1 MKLGCVLL
9 CCLVA
14 VLAHAGATDVAAGI
28 ERLQAQ
34 IETERQALFEYRNKV
49 SETRQANHKSLQ
61 DLRRELRRVATA
73 QQGMWSAVNQRRQDL
88 RSARTE
94 LQQWKTQRQKIVEI
108 LNYQLSELGK
118 LYPLL
123 QGVSGPDAALLLP
136 EQFAAAAPLQS
147 GGETLHEAYAS
158 YLKAATLAVR
168 TKLQTYDQDGEPRE
182 AESVRVGLLGGI
194 AVDDGLTG
202 VLQLSPAGGLP
213 TVVSRL
219 PVAYRKVLDGA
230 MQADPVPVVLDV
242 SGGMALESLQRRKT
256 FRDYFKA
263 GGIVMYPL
271 AAIALLALLML
282 IERGIVYYRL
292 SRGHARTFGA
302 IAGELKSGT
311 AKAVVS
317 IKQAP
322 APMARLWTRG
332 VEALQRRGDD
342 VEETMQ
348 EAIIAEL
355 PGLEKHLST
364 LAVFA
369 AIAPLLGLLGT
380 VGGMIKTFEVI
391 TQHGT
396 GNARLLADGI
406 SEALVTTQVG
416 LAIAIPLLLLHAV
429 LSRQA
434 KKIVANMEQL
444 ALIVLSARVGKV

>member
-1 MKLGCVLL
+1 MKLRCVLL

-14 VLAHAGATDVAAGI
+14 VLAHAGASDVAAGI

-49 SETRQANHKSLQ
+49 DETRQASHKSLQ

-73 QQGMWSAVNQRRQDL
+73 HQDTWSAVNQRRQDL
-88 RSARTE
+88 RTARAE
-94 LQQWKTQRQKIVEI
+94 LQQWKTQRRKIVEI

-147 GGETLHEAYAS
+147 GGETLREAYAS
-158 YLKAATLAVR
+158 YLKAATVAVR

-194 AVDDGLTG
+194 AVDDGPTG
-202 VLQLSPAGGLP
+202 VLQLSPSGGLP

-242 SGGMALESLQRRKT
+242 SGGMALEGLQRRKT

-271 AAIALLALLML
+271 AAIALLALLMV

-292 SRGHARTFGA
+292 SRGHARTCGA

-317 IKQAP
+317 VKQAP

-332 VEALQRRGDD
+332 AEALQRSGDD
-342 VEETMQ
+342 VEEAMQ

-355 PGLEKHLST
+355 PGLEKHLSS

-444 ALIVLSARVGKV
+444 ALTVLSARVGKV

>member
-1 MKLGCVLL
+1 MKLGCVLF

-14 VLAHAGATDVAAGI
+14 VLAHAGAADVAAGI
-28 ERLQAQ
+28 EQLQAQ
-34 IETERQALFEYRNKV
+34 IEAERQALAEYRNKV
-49 SETRQANHKSLQ
+49 DETRQASHKSLQ
-61 DLRRELRRVATA
+61 DLRRELRRIATA
-73 QQGMWSAVNQRRQDL
+73 HQDMRSAVNQRRQDL
-88 RSARTE
+88 RTARAE
-94 LQQWKTQRQKIVEI
+94 LQQWKAQRQKIVEI

-147 GGETLHEAYAS
+147 GGETLYEAYAS
-158 YLKAATLAVR
+158 YLKAATVAVR

-202 VLQLSPAGGLP
+202 VLQLSPSGGLP

-219 PVAYRKVLDGA
+219 PLAYRKVLDGA

-242 SGGMALESLQRRKT
+242 SGGMALEGLQRRKT

-271 AAIALLALLML
+271 AAIALLALLMV
-282 IERGIVYYRL
+282 IERGIVYCRL
-292 SRGHARTFGA
+292 SRGHARTCGA
-302 IAGELKSGT
+302 IADELKSGT

-317 IKQAP
+317 VKQAP

-332 VEALQRRGDD
+332 VEALQRGGED
-342 VEETMQ
+342 VEEAMQ
-348 EAIIAEL
+348 EAIIGEL
-355 PGLEKHLST
+355 PGLEKHLSS

-434 KKIVANMEQL
+434 KKIVVNMEQL
-444 ALIVLSARVGKV
+444 ALTVLSARVGKV

>member
-1 MKLGCVLL
+1 MKLRCILL

-28 ERLQAQ
+28 ERLTVQ
-34 IETERQALFEYRNKV
+34 IERERQALADYRNKV
-49 SETRQANHKSLQ
+49 EKTRQASDKSRQ

-73 QQGMWSAVNQRRQDL
+73 HRDTWSAVNQRRQEL
-88 RSARTE
+88 GSAQAE
-94 LQQWKTQRQKIVEI
+94 LQQWQRQRQKVVEI
-108 LNYQLSELGK
+108 LNYQLGELGK

-147 GGETLHEAYAS
+147 GGETLHQAYAS
-158 YLKAATLAVR
+158 YLKAATVAVR
-168 TKLQTYDQDGEPRE
+168 TKLQAYDQDGEPGE
-182 AESVRVGLLGGI
+182 TESVRVGLLGGI
-194 AVDDGLTG
+194 AVDDGPVG
-202 VLQLSPAGGLP
+202 VLHLSPSGGLP

-219 PVAYRKVLDGA
+219 PGTYRKVLSGA
-230 MQADPVPVVLDV
+230 LQADPVPVVLDV

-256 FRDYFKA
+256 FGDYFKA
-263 GGIVMYPL
+263 GGVVMYPL
-271 AAIALLALLML
+271 AAIALLALLMV

-292 SRGHARTFGA
+292 SRGHARTCGA

-317 IKQAP
+317 VKQAP

-342 VEETMQ
+342 VEEAMQ

-355 PGLEKHLST
+355 PGLEKHLSS

-416 LAIAIPLLLLHAV
+416 LAVAIPVLLLHAV

-434 KKIVANMEQL
+434 KKIVAKMEQL
-444 ALIVLSARVGKV
+444 ALTVLAARVGKV